1 MFFKDFLK
9 KISSK
14 ISLIRDFLIA
24 SIITGFISGVF
35 IVLYYY
41 LMENISKIFFG
52 KNPVFTLSSYPKI
65 YIYLITIFSILIV
78 NFIIYKDRKAKEYGV
93 EQIAQ
98 IITEKQDMINMKDL
112 IMKILASA
120 LSIGSGFAVGTEG
133 PSAEIG
139 AMIGYKIHSFF
150 KFPETLLKPMISI
163 GASSGIAAIFVSPIT
178 GIAFAIE
185 SIAYNFI
192 KSYITFII
200 VGSISAF
207 SIALIFLQPFTF
219 IYSAGRMINFKYVYI
234 IALFIPFMTLLI
246 YLYLTIQDKILYFTH
261 LKLFNVFGKY
271 KDLIFAIIGGVVI
284 ATILI
289 ISPYAGFTGHQIVSL
304 LINNENLNVLFIIEI
319 LLLRI
324 IATTFSIYSNA
335 VGGMFVPLMSI
346 GALSGYLFGLILHYA
361 HVGIG
366 LEPFYFA
373 AIGSAVFMGV
383 LMKLPLTSVVL
394 ALEITNDYNVVI
406 ATGFS
411 VAIIS
416 YLTKLNFN
424 IKKFNTININ
434 FNTLTNK

>member
-1 MFFKDFLK
+1 MLFGDFLK
-9 KISSK
+9 KITNK
-14 ISLIRDFLIA
+14 ISLIRDFLLA
-24 SIITGFISGVF
+24 SVITGLISGFF
-35 IVLYYY
+35 IVFYYY
-41 LMENISKIFFG
+41 IMEYISKIFFG
-52 KNPVFTLSSYPKI
+52 SNPIFTIFTWPKW
-65 YIYLITIFSILIV
+65 YIYLITILSILIV
-78 NFIIYKDRKAKEYGV
+78 NFIIYKDKNVKEYGV

-98 IITEKQDMINMKDL
+98 IITEKKEMITIKTL
-112 IMKILASA
+112 LLKIIASA
-120 LSIGSGFAVGTEG
+120 LSIGSGFAMGTEG

-139 AMIGYKIHSFF
+139 AMIGYKIHSLF

-200 VGSISAF
+200 VGSLSAF

-219 IYSAGRMINFKYVYI
+219 IYSAGRMINFKYVYVT
-234 IALFIPFMTLLI
+234 ALFIPYMTLLI
-246 YLYLTIQDKILYFTH
+246 YFYLFIQDKILYFMH
-261 LKLFNVFGKY
+261 LKLFNIFRKY
-271 KDLIFAIIGGVVI
+271 KDLIFAIIGGSVI

-289 ISPYAGFTGHQIVSL
+289 ISPYAGFTGHKIVSL
-304 LINNENLNVLFIIEI
+304 LINNENLNILFILEI

-324 IATTFSIYSNA
+324 VATTFSIYSNA

-346 GALSGYLFGLILHYA
+346 GALSGYLFGLILQYL

-383 LMKLPLTSVVL
+383 IMKLPLTSIVL
-394 ALEITNDYNVVI
+394 SLEITNDYNVVI

-424 IKKFNTININ
+424 LKKFNTINID
-434 FNTLTNK
+434 FNTLTHK